1 MGMDANNLEISRQSA
16 LAAENQ
22 PAGLVFFKQLF
33 DSLSDGVYI
42 VDKERKILYWNRGAQ
57 ALTGYSQDEA
67 AGRYC
72 NSGVFNHT
80 DGAGCKLC
88 EGNCPLL
95 KVIETQQPQYKRMF
109 FRHKDRR
116 CIAVAMHC
124 MPLKNE
130 RDEIVGVVGMFRDA
144 SEAAAL
150 DDAYNKLRELSEKDA
165 LTGTTNRRQLD
176 KIIPDQLRLLK
187 RSGIPFSVILLD
199 IDRFKQIKKTLCR
212 GEGDEIL
219 VHFAQILR
227 RQCRGSDIIG
237 RFKEGM
243 FLILLRQQNL
253 ELAVQMAERLRIAV
267 STSRQLRRNL
277 TASLGVTEATF
288 DDTTAG
294 VMKRVTQA
302 LHRARTC
309 GGNRVESLEPETV
322 A

>member
-1 MGMDANNLEISRQSA
+1 MGMDGNDLEISSQSA

-22 PAGLVFFKQLF
+22 PFSLVFFKQLF

-57 ALTGYSQDEA
+57 ALTGYSQDET

-72 NSGVFNHT
+72 NSGVFDHT
-80 DGAGCKLC
+80 DGTGCKLC

-95 KVIETQQPQYKRMF
+95 KVIETEQPQYKRMF

-116 CIAVAMHC
+116 RIAVAMHS

-130 RDEIVGVVGMFRDA
+130 RDEIVGAVGMFRDA

-150 DDAYNKLRELSEKDA
+150 DYAYNKLRELSEKDA
-165 LTGTTNRRQLD
+165 LTGAANRRQLD
-176 KIIPDQLRLLK
+176 KIIPDQLGLLK

-199 IDRFKQIKKTLCR
+199 IDCFKQIKKTLGR

-219 VHFAQILR
+219 VHFAQLLR

-237 RFKEGM
+237 RFKERM

-277 TASLGVTEATF
+277 TVSLGVTEATV
-288 DDTTAG
+288 DDTAAG
-294 VMKRVTQA
+294 LMKRVAQA
-302 LHRARTC
+302 LHRARTS
-309 GGNRVESLEPETV
+309 GGNRVESLEPATV